1 MALQIG
7 DKAPDF
13 SVNNQHGIKVSL
25 ADYKGKKLIL
35 YFYPKDNTPTCIN
48 QACDLRDNL
57 HKLKSQGYHLL
68 GVSIDNEKSHQRF
81 IQKQGLNFDL
91 LADVDQKMVHDY
103 GVWVEK
109 SMYGRTFMGTART
122 TFKINEEG
130 IITDI
135 ITKVISKDHAS
146 QLL

>member
-1 MALQIG
+1 MKLQIG

-13 SVNNQHGIKVSL
+13 SANNQHGQKVSL
-25 ADYKGKKLIL
+25 SDYRGKKLIL

-57 HKLKSQGYHLL
+57 DKLSSKGYHLL

-81 IQKQGLNFDL
+81 IQKQALNFDL

-109 SMYGRTFMGTART
+109 SMYGKTFMGTART
-122 TFKINEEG
+122 TFKIDEKG

-135 ITKVISKDHAS
+135 ITKVISKDHTS